1 MKKKGR
7 KVPKWQLDDVY
18 NWEFPY
24 GYTDPKDE
32 TWRLEELFKV
42 KEDGTKDVNVYH
54 EESGETL
61 LYSACKQILFDSVE
75 LLLKLGAD
83 VNLKTIQVPR
93 PFGITSNY
101 VCNSCSSI
109 IHHGISPLYMIC
121 AGRHIFD
128 GRDDMPIRDK
138 DGRQESEVEIAKL
151 LIQAGSDVNAVTYA
165 MNGEEKCNSHY
176 GQTPLHAAAAASG
189 QKDIVKLLLANG
201 AEVDKTDPSGE
212 TAFHKASRSDQ
223 IVVMRLLIQR
233 GADINKKDNE
243 GNTPLLACCRMVR
256 IRPIK
261 YLITSNVNLN
271 ATNNNGENALLVVLK
286 FKHYSRTTDNRSGA
300 EKAANYLI
308 EAGIDI
314 HCRDNDGLTPVF
326 LAITWRMVSTVALL
340 ISRGANFLGR
350 DDEGRSPSSGFMEA
364 RFRAEE
370 QIRIDRMISLHPWS
384 RRRSLI
390 VIRPHAD
397 HEVNKEH
404 QLSALGHILIAN
416 KSGEANSHDALMF
429 QLKRIVSKFL

>member
-83 VNLKTIQVPR
+83 VNLKTIQVPDYGFDNRR
-93 PFGITSNY
+93 P
-101 VCNSCSSI
+101 SI

-121 AGRHIFD
+121 TGRTIYDF
-128 GRDDMPIRDK
+128 REDMFIRDK

-243 GNTPLLACCRMVR
+243 GNTPLLACCRVVR

-350 DDEGRSPSSGFMEA
+350 DNAGRSPSSGFMEA
-364 RFRAEE
+364 RFRVEE